1 MNFVSIRKKL
11 MFMMGTICALF
22 GVALAFIL
30 FFAIDQSRKAE
41 TLQKEISPLATELK
55 ERGDA
60 YQVQLSALRGYL
72 LQHDQVELDK
82 FNEMSKRLEDSKDK
96 LLSNP
101 NLSSSVKSTMELGS
115 TWRKFIE
122 EKVFTLA
129 KEQKWEE
136 ALQVASSENGTV
148 YKVIGDFT
156 NYSNEQAKLREQ
168 SIEKIDQS
176 ALLIEYVIFLSLVV
190 CIIVAIILAWW
201 FSGKL
206 VKPIQQID
214 TKLKELASQE
224 GDLTARL
231 QVNSNDEIGA
241 IATSFNKMLE
251 NLQHIIN
258 RVQKTSV
265 EVQTASEN
273 MLEKTN
279 TSREATLRVQSSMSN
294 LNASIQ
300 SQTSSMEESSTAMD
314 DMAVSVQRIAES
326 ASSVAEL
333 AVATSEHASDG
344 STVIQKS
351 VSQMTTIHE
360 AVNATSEVVERL
372 ITHTKYIDTAV
383 QSISNIA
390 EQTNLL
396 ALNASIEA
404 ARAGE
409 HGKGFAVVA
418 DEVRKLAEQSQLAAT
433 DINHLLHQIQ
443 ADTKIANDMMTQG
456 QAEASEGITVIRT
469 AGSSFSEI
477 VNHINKVSTQ
487 MQEMSATAEEMA
499 ASSEEMNAALNNI
512 ASISNEVA
520 AETSQTAHSA
530 GDQVN
535 KMSIVA
541 NKSSEMKTIVQEL
554 EVLVSH
560 FKTNI

>member
-1 MNFVSIRKKL
+1 MNFISIRKKL

-22 GVALAFIL
+22 GIALAFIL
-30 FFAIDQSRKAE
+30 FFTMDQSHKAE

-82 FNEMSKRLEDSKDK
+82 FNEMSKRLEDTKGQ

-101 NLSSSVKSTMELGS
+101 NTSQSVKSTMELGS

-136 ALQVASSENGTV
+136 ALQVASTENGTV

-176 ALLIEYVIFLSLVV
+176 SLRIEYVVFLSLVI
-190 CIIVAIILAWW
+190 CIVTAIILAWW

-241 IATSFNKMLE
+241 IASSFNKMLA

-279 TSREATLRVQSSMSN
+279 TSREATIRVQSSMSN
-294 LNASIQ
+294 LNSSIQ

-314 DMAVSVQRIAES
+314 DMAISVQRIAES

-333 AVATSEHASDG
+333 AVATSEHANDG
-344 STVIQKS
+344 GTVIQKS

-409 HGKGFAVVA
+409 QGKGFAVVA
-418 DEVRKLAEQSQLAAT
+418 DEVRKLAEQSKTAAT
-433 DINHLLHQIQ
+433 DINQLLNQIQ
-443 ADTKIANDMMTQG
+443 NDTETASSMMSKG
-456 QAEASEGITVIRT
+456 RSEAFEGITVVRE
-469 AGSSFSEI
+469 AGTSFTTI
-477 VNHINKVSTQ
+477 VEQVNKVSTQ
-487 MQEMSATAEEMA
+487 MQDISATAEEMA
-499 ASSEEMNAALNNI
+499 ASAEEMNASLNNI
-512 ASISNEVA
+512 ASISNEV
-520 AETSQTAHSA
+520 
-530 GDQVN
+530 
-535 KMSIVA
+535 
-541 NKSSEMKTIVQEL
+541 SSETAATAQSAEQKVIVMNEMTVTAKQMKQTVEEL
-554 EVLVSH
+554 DQLVSH
-560 FKTNI
+560 FKTE

>member
-22 GVALAFIL
+22 GIALAFIL

-101 NLSSSVKSTMELGS
+101 NVSSSVKSTMELGA
-115 TWRKFIE
+115 TWRKFVE
-122 EKVFTLA
+122 GKVFTLA

-136 ALQVASSENGTV
+136 ALQVASTENGTV

-176 ALLIEYVIFLSLVV
+176 SVGIEYAVFLSLVI
-190 CIIVAIILAWW
+190 CIVVAIILAWW

-241 IATSFNKMLE
+241 IAASFNKMLE

-279 TSREATLRVQSSMSN
+279 TSREATVRVQSSMSN

-409 HGKGFAVVA
+409 QGKGFAVVA
-418 DEVRKLAEQSQLAAT
+418 DEVRKLAEQSKTAAT
-433 DINHLLHQIQ
+433 DINQLLHQIQ
-443 ADTKIANDMMTQG
+443 NDTETASSMMSQG
-456 QAEASEGITVIRT
+456 RSEAFEGINVIRE
-469 AGSSFSEI
+469 AGTSFTTI
-477 VNHINKVSTQ
+477 VEQVNKVSTQ
-487 MQEMSATAEEMA
+487 MQDISATAEEMA
-499 ASSEEMNAALNNI
+499 ASAEEMNASLNNI
-512 ASISNEVA
+512 ASISTEV
-520 AETSQTAHSA
+520 
-530 GDQVN
+530 
-535 KMSIVA
+535 
-541 NKSSEMKTIVQEL
+541 SSETAATAQSAEQKVIVMNEMTVTAGKMKQTVEEL
-554 EVLVSH
+554 DQLVSH
-560 FKTNI
+560 FKTE

>member
-1 MNFVSIRKKL
+1 MNFISIRKKL

-22 GVALAFIL
+22 GIALAFIL

-101 NLSSSVKSTMELGS
+101 NISQSVKDTMNLGS

-136 ALQVASSENGTV
+136 ALQVASTENGSV

-156 NYSNEQAKLREQ
+156 NYSNEQAKLRDQ
-168 SIEKIDQS
+168 SIKKIDQS
-176 ALLIEYVIFLSLVV
+176 SLQIEYVVFLSLVI
-190 CIIVAIILAWW
+190 CIIVAIALAWW

-214 TKLKELASQE
+214 SKLKELSSQE

-231 QVNSNDEIGA
+231 QVSSNDEIGT

-265 EVQTASEN
+265 EVQNASEN

-279 TSREATLRVQSSMSN
+279 ISREATIRVQSSMSS
-294 LNASIQ
+294 LNANIQ
-300 SQTSSMEESSTAMD
+300 SQASSMEESSTAMD
-314 DMAVSVQRIAES
+314 DMTVSVQRIAES
-326 ASSVAEL
+326 ASSVTEL
-333 AVATSEHASDG
+333 AVTTSEQANDG
-344 STVIQKS
+344 SSVIQKS
-351 VSQMTTIHE
+351 VSQMTTIHD

-409 HGKGFAVVA
+409 QGKGFAVVA
-418 DEVRKLAEQSQLAAT
+418 DEVRKLAEQSKTAAT
-433 DINHLLHQIQ
+433 DINQLLHQIQ
-443 ADTKIANDMMTQG
+443 QDTETASSMMSQG
-456 QAEASEGITVIRT
+456 RSEAFEGIHVIRE
-469 AGSSFSEI
+469 AGNSFTTI
-477 VNHINKVSTQ
+477 VEQVNKVSTQ
-487 MQEMSATAEEMA
+487 MQDISATAEEMA
-499 ASSEEMNAALNNI
+499 ASAEEMNASLNNI
-512 ASISNEVA
+512 ASISTEV
-520 AETSQTAHSA
+520 
-530 GDQVN
+530 
-535 KMSIVA
+535 
-541 NKSSEMKTIVQEL
+541 SSETAATAQSAEQKVITMNEMTVTARQMKQTVQEL
-554 EVLVSH
+554 DQLVSH
-560 FKTNI
+560 FKTE

>member
-1 MNFVSIRKKL
+1 MNFISIRKKL

-22 GVALAFIL
+22 GIALAFIL
-30 FFAIDQSRKAE
+30 FFTMDQSRQAE
-41 TLQKEISPLATELK
+41 ALQKEISPLATQLK

-82 FNEMSKRLEDSKDK
+82 FNSMSKLLEDKK
-96 LLSNP
+96 EQLLSNP
-101 NLSSSVKSTMELGS
+101 NISQSVKDTMESGS

-122 EKVFTLA
+122 EKVFPLA

-136 ALQVASSENGTV
+136 AVQVAYAENGTV

-156 NYSNEQAKLREQ
+156 NYSNEQAKLRDQ
-168 SIEKIDQS
+168 SIKKIDQS
-176 ALLIEYVIFLSLVV
+176 SLQIEYVVFLSLVI
-190 CIIVAIILAWW
+190 CIVVAIILAWW

-214 TKLKELASQE
+214 SKLKELSSQE

-231 QVNSNDEIGA
+231 QVNSNDEIGT

-265 EVQTASEN
+265 EVQNASEN

-279 TSREATLRVQSSMSN
+279 ISREATIKVQGTMSN
-294 LNASIQ
+294 LNERIQ
-300 SQTSSMEESSTAMD
+300 SQAASMEESSTAMD

-326 ASSVAEL
+326 ATSVTEL
-333 AVATSEHASDG
+333 AVATSEQANDG
-344 STVIQKS
+344 SSVIQKS
-351 VSQMTTIHE
+351 VSQMTTIRD

-409 HGKGFAVVA
+409 QGKGFAVVA
-418 DEVRKLAEQSQLAAT
+418 DEVRKLAEQSKTAAT
-433 DINHLLHQIQ
+433 DINQLLHQIQ
-443 ADTKIANDMMTQG
+443 QDTETASSMMSQG
-456 QAEASEGITVIRT
+456 RSEAFEGIHVIRE
-469 AGSSFSEI
+469 AGNSFTTI
-477 VNHINKVSTQ
+477 VEQVNKVSTQ
-487 MQEMSATAEEMA
+487 MQDISATAEEMA
-499 ASSEEMNAALNNI
+499 ASAEEMNASLNNI
-512 ASISNEVA
+512 ASISTEVSSETAATAQSAEQKVITMNEM
-520 AETSQTAHSA
+520 TQTAKQMKQTVEEL
-530 GDQVN
+530 DQ
-535 KMSIVA
+535 
-541 NKSSEMKTIVQEL
+541 
-554 EVLVSH
+554 LVSH
-560 FKTNI
+560 FKTE

>member
-1 MNFVSIRKKL
+1 MNFISIRKKL

-22 GVALAFIL
+22 GIALAFIL
-30 FFAIDQSRKAE
+30 FFTMDQSHKAE

-82 FNEMSKRLEDSKDK
+82 FNEMSKRLEDTKGQ

-101 NLSSSVKSTMELGS
+101 NTSQSVKSTMELGS

-136 ALQVASSENGTV
+136 ALQVASTENGTV

-176 ALLIEYVIFLSLVV
+176 SLRIEYVVFLSLVI
-190 CIIVAIILAWW
+190 CIVTAIILAWW

-214 TKLKELASQE
+214 IKLKELASQE

-241 IATSFNKMLE
+241 IASSFNKMLE

-279 TSREATLRVQSSMSN
+279 TSREATIRVQSSMSN
-294 LNASIQ
+294 LNSSIQ

-314 DMAVSVQRIAES
+314 DMAISVQRIAES

-333 AVATSEHASDG
+333 AVATSEHANDG

-409 HGKGFAVVA
+409 QGKGFAVVA
-418 DEVRKLAEQSQLAAT
+418 DEVRKLAEQSKTAAT
-433 DINHLLHQIQ
+433 DINQLLNQIQ
-443 ADTKIANDMMTQG
+443 NDTETASSMMSKG
-456 QAEASEGITVIRT
+456 RSEAFEGITVVRE
-469 AGSSFSEI
+469 AGTSFTTI
-477 VNHINKVSTQ
+477 VEQVNKVSTQ
-487 MQEMSATAEEMA
+487 MQDISATAEEMA
-499 ASSEEMNAALNNI
+499 ASAEEMNASLNNI
-512 ASISNEVA
+512 ASISNEV
-520 AETSQTAHSA
+520 
-530 GDQVN
+530 
-535 KMSIVA
+535 
-541 NKSSEMKTIVQEL
+541 SSETAATAQSAEQKVIVMNEMTVTAKQMKQTVEEL
-554 EVLVSH
+554 DQLVSH
-560 FKTNI
+560 FKTE

>member
-1 MNFVSIRKKL
+1 MNFISIRKKL
-11 MFMMGTICALF
+11 LFIMGTICALF
-22 GVALAFIL
+22 GIALAFIL
-30 FFAIDQSRKAE
+30 YFTIDQSHKAE
-41 TLQKEISPLATELK
+41 ALQKEISPLATNLK

-101 NLSSSVKSTMELGS
+101 NLSQSVKSTMELGS
-115 TWRKFIE
+115 TWRKFVE

-136 ALQVASSENGTV
+136 ALQVASTENGTV

-176 ALLIEYVIFLSLVV
+176 SLRIEYVVFLSLVI
-190 CIIVAIILAWW
+190 CIVAAIILAWW

-214 TKLKELASQE
+214 IKLKELSSQE

-251 NLQHIIN
+251 NLQHIIQ
-258 RVQKTSV
+258 RVQKTSI
-265 EVQTASEN
+265 EVQHASEN

-279 TSREATLRVQSSMSN
+279 TSREATIQVQSSMSN

-333 AVATSEHASDG
+333 AVATSEHANGG

-409 HGKGFAVVA
+409 QGKGFAVVA
-418 DEVRKLAEQSQLAAT
+418 DEVRKLAEQSKTAAT
-433 DINHLLHQIQ
+433 DINQLLHQIQ
-443 ADTKIANDMMTQG
+443 NDTETASSMMSQG
-456 QAEASEGITVIRT
+456 RSEAFEGITVIRE
-469 AGSSFSEI
+469 AGTSFTTI
-477 VNHINKVSTQ
+477 VEQVNKVSTQ
-487 MQEMSATAEEMA
+487 IQDISATAEEMA
-499 ASSEEMNAALNNI
+499 ASAEEMNASLNNI
-512 ASISNEVA
+512 SSISNEV
-520 AETSQTAHSA
+520 
-530 GDQVN
+530 
-535 KMSIVA
+535 
-541 NKSSEMKTIVQEL
+541 SSETASTAQSAEKKVIVMNEMTVTAKQMKQTVEEL
-554 EVLVSH
+554 DQLVSH
-560 FKTNI
+560 FKTE

>member
-1 MNFVSIRKKL
+1 
-11 MFMMGTICALF
+11 MFIGECGDFIEKILDRF
-22 GVALAFIL
+22 LAFIL

-115 TWRKFIE
+115 TWRKFVE

-168 SIEKIDQS
+168 SIEQIDQS
-176 ALLIEYVIFLSLVV
+176 SLGIEYAVFLSLVI
-190 CIIVAIILAWW
+190 CIVVAIILAWW

-409 HGKGFAVVA
+409 QGKGFAVVA
-418 DEVRKLAEQSQLAAT
+418 DEVRKLAEQSKTAAT
-433 DINHLLHQIQ
+433 DINQLLHQIQ
-443 ADTKIANDMMTQG
+443 NDTETASSMMSQG
-456 QAEASEGITVIRT
+456 RSEAFEGINVIRE
-469 AGSSFSEI
+469 AGTSFTTI
-477 VNHINKVSTQ
+477 VEQVNKVSTQ
-487 MQEMSATAEEMA
+487 MQDISATAEEMA
-499 ASSEEMNAALNNI
+499 ASAEEMNASLNNI
-512 ASISNEVA
+512 ASISTEV
-520 AETSQTAHSA
+520 
-530 GDQVN
+530 
-535 KMSIVA
+535 
-541 NKSSEMKTIVQEL
+541 SSETAATAQSAEQKVIVMNEMTVTARKMKQTVEEL
-554 EVLVSH
+554 DQLVSH
-560 FKTNI
+560 FKTE

>member
-1 MNFVSIRKKL
+1 MSFISIRKKL

-22 GVALAFIL
+22 GIALAFIL
-30 FFAIDQSRKAE
+30 FFAIDQSRQAE
-41 TLQKEISPLATELK
+41 ALQKEISPLATQLK

-72 LQHDQVELDK
+72 LQHDQVEFDK
-82 FNEMSKRLEDSKDK
+82 FNSMSKELEDAKDK

-101 NLSSSVKSTMELGS
+101 NVSESMKNTMESGS
-115 TWRKFIE
+115 TWRKYIE
-122 EKVFTLA
+122 EKVFPLA

-136 ALQVASSENGTV
+136 ALQVAYAENGTV

-156 NYSNEQAKLREQ
+156 NYSNEQAKLRDQ
-168 SIEKIDQS
+168 SIKKIDQS
-176 ALLIEYVIFLSLVV
+176 SLQIEYVVFLSLVI
-190 CIIVAIILAWW
+190 CIIVAMILAWW

-214 TKLKELASQE
+214 SKLKELSSQE

-231 QVNSNDEIGA
+231 QVNSNDEIGT

-265 EVQTASEN
+265 EVQNASEN

-279 TSREATLRVQSSMSN
+279 ISREATIRVQSSMSN
-294 LNASIQ
+294 LNESIQ
-300 SQTSSMEESSTAMD
+300 SQASSMEESSTAMD

-326 ASSVAEL
+326 ASSVTEL
-333 AVATSEHASDG
+333 AVATSEQANDG
-344 STVIQKS
+344 SSVIQKS
-351 VSQMTTIHE
+351 VSQMTTIHD

-409 HGKGFAVVA
+409 QGKGFAVVA
-418 DEVRKLAEQSQLAAT
+418 DEVRKLAEQSKTAAT
-433 DINHLLHQIQ
+433 DINQLLHQIQ
-443 ADTKIANDMMTQG
+443 QDTETASSMMSQG
-456 QAEASEGITVIRT
+456 RSEAFEGIHVIRE
-469 AGSSFSEI
+469 AGNSFTTI
-477 VNHINKVSTQ
+477 VEQVNKVSTQ
-487 MQEMSATAEEMA
+487 MQDISATAEEMA
-499 ASSEEMNAALNNI
+499 ASAEEMNASLNNI
-512 ASISNEVA
+512 ASISTEVSSETAATAQSAEKKVVTMNEM
-520 AETSQTAHSA
+520 TQTAKQMKQTVEEL
-530 GDQVN
+530 DQ
-535 KMSIVA
+535 
-541 NKSSEMKTIVQEL
+541 
-554 EVLVSH
+554 LVSH
-560 FKTNI
+560 FKTE

>member
-265 EVQTASEN
+265 EVQTTSEN

-409 HGKGFAVVA
+409 QGKGFAVVA
-418 DEVRKLAEQSQLAAT
+418 DEVRKLAEQSKTAAT
-433 DINHLLHQIQ
+433 DINQLLHQIQ
-443 ADTKIANDMMTQG
+443 NDTETASSMMSQG
-456 QAEASEGITVIRT
+456 RSEAFEGINVIRE
-469 AGSSFSEI
+469 AGTSFTTI
-477 VNHINKVSTQ
+477 VEQVNKVSTQ
-487 MQEMSATAEEMA
+487 MQDISATAEEMA
-499 ASSEEMNAALNNI
+499 ASAEEMNASLNNI
-512 ASISNEVA
+512 ASISTEV
-520 AETSQTAHSA
+520 
-530 GDQVN
+530 
-535 KMSIVA
+535 
-541 NKSSEMKTIVQEL
+541 SSETAATAQSAEQKVIVMNEMAVTAGKMKQTVEEL
-554 EVLVSH
+554 DQLVSH
-560 FKTNI
+560 FKTE

>member
-22 GVALAFIL
+22 GIALAFIL

-82 FNEMSKRLEDSKDK
+82 FNGMSKRLEDSKDK

-115 TWRKFIE
+115 TWRKFVE

-168 SIEKIDQS
+168 SIEQIDQS
-176 ALLIEYVIFLSLVV
+176 SLGIEYAVFLSLVI
-190 CIIVAIILAWW
+190 CIVVAIILAWW

-409 HGKGFAVVA
+409 QGKGFAVVA
-418 DEVRKLAEQSQLAAT
+418 DEVRKLAEQSKTAAT
-433 DINHLLHQIQ
+433 DINQLLHQIQ
-443 ADTKIANDMMTQG
+443 NDTETASSMMSQG
-456 QAEASEGITVIRT
+456 RSEAFEGINVIRE
-469 AGSSFSEI
+469 AGTSFTTI
-477 VNHINKVSTQ
+477 VEQVNKVSTQ
-487 MQEMSATAEEMA
+487 MQDISATAEEMA
-499 ASSEEMNAALNNI
+499 ASAEEMNASLNNI
-512 ASISNEVA
+512 ASISTEV
-520 AETSQTAHSA
+520 
-530 GDQVN
+530 
-535 KMSIVA
+535 
-541 NKSSEMKTIVQEL
+541 SSETAATAQSAEQKVIVMNEMTVTARKMKQTVEEL
-554 EVLVSH
+554 DQLVSH
-560 FKTNI
+560 FKTE

>member
-1 MNFVSIRKKL
+1 MNFISIRKKL
-11 MFMMGTICALF
+11 MFMMGMICALF
-22 GVALAFIL
+22 GIALAFIL
-30 FFAIDQSRKAE
+30 FFTMDQSHKAE

-82 FNEMSKRLEDSKDK
+82 FNEMSKRLEDTKGQ

-101 NLSSSVKSTMELGS
+101 NTSQSVKSTMELGS

-136 ALQVASSENGTV
+136 ALQVASTENGTV

-176 ALLIEYVIFLSLVV
+176 SLRIEYVVFLSLVI
-190 CIIVAIILAWW
+190 CIVTAIILAWW

-241 IATSFNKMLE
+241 IASSFNKMLE

-279 TSREATLRVQSSMSN
+279 TSREATIRVQSSMSN
-294 LNASIQ
+294 LNSSIQ

-314 DMAVSVQRIAES
+314 DMAISVQRIAES

-333 AVATSEHASDG
+333 AVATSEHANDG

-409 HGKGFAVVA
+409 QGKGFAVVA
-418 DEVRKLAEQSQLAAT
+418 DEVRKLAEQSKTAAK
-433 DINHLLHQIQ
+433 DINQLLHQIQ
-443 ADTKIANDMMTQG
+443 NDTETASSMMSKG
-456 QAEASEGITVIRT
+456 RSEAFEGITVVRE
-469 AGSSFSEI
+469 AGTSFTTI
-477 VNHINKVSTQ
+477 VEQVNKVSTQ
-487 MQEMSATAEEMA
+487 MQDISATAEEMA
-499 ASSEEMNAALNNI
+499 ASAEEMNASLNNI
-512 ASISNEVA
+512 ASISNEV
-520 AETSQTAHSA
+520 
-530 GDQVN
+530 
-535 KMSIVA
+535 
-541 NKSSEMKTIVQEL
+541 SSETAATAQSAEQKVIVMNEMTLTAKQMKQTVEEL
-554 EVLVSH
+554 DQLVSH
-560 FKTNI
+560 FKTE

>member
-1 MNFVSIRKKL
+1 MSFISIRKKL

-22 GVALAFIL
+22 GIALAFIL
-30 FFAIDQSRKAE
+30 FFAIDQSRQAE
-41 TLQKEISPLATELK
+41 TLQKEISPLATQLK

-72 LQHDQVELDK
+72 LQHDQVEFDK
-82 FNEMSKRLEDSKDK
+82 FNSMSKELENTKDK

-101 NLSSSVKSTMELGS
+101 NVSESMKNTMESGS

-122 EKVFTLA
+122 EKVFPLA

-136 ALQVASSENGTV
+136 ALQVAYAENGTV

-156 NYSNEQAKLREQ
+156 NYSNEQAKLRDQ
-168 SIEKIDQS
+168 SIKKIDQS
-176 ALLIEYVIFLSLVV
+176 SLQIEYVVFLSLVI
-190 CIIVAIILAWW
+190 CIIAAIILAWW

-214 TKLKELASQE
+214 SKLKELSSQE

-231 QVNSNDEIGA
+231 QVNSNDEIGT

-265 EVQTASEN
+265 EVHSASEN

-279 TSREATLRVQSSMSN
+279 ISREATIKVQSSMSN
-294 LNASIQ
+294 LNESIQ
-300 SQTSSMEESSTAMD
+300 SQASSMEESSTAMD

-326 ASSVAEL
+326 ASSVTEL
-333 AVATSEHASDG
+333 AVATSEQANDG
-344 STVIQKS
+344 SSVIQKS
-351 VSQMTTIHE
+351 VSQMTTIHD

-409 HGKGFAVVA
+409 QGKGFAVVA
-418 DEVRKLAEQSQLAAT
+418 DEVRKLAEQSKTAAT
-433 DINHLLHQIQ
+433 DINQLLHQIQ
-443 ADTKIANDMMTQG
+443 QDTETASSMMSQG
-456 QAEASEGITVIRT
+456 RSEAFEGIHVIRE
-469 AGSSFSEI
+469 AGNSFTTI
-477 VNHINKVSTQ
+477 VEQVNKVSTQ
-487 MQEMSATAEEMA
+487 MQDISATAEEMA
-499 ASSEEMNAALNNI
+499 ASAEEMNASLNNI
-512 ASISNEVA
+512 ASISTEVSSETAATAQSAEQKVITMNEM
-520 AETSQTAHSA
+520 TQTAKQMKQTVEEL
-530 GDQVN
+530 DQ
-535 KMSIVA
+535 
-541 NKSSEMKTIVQEL
+541 
-554 EVLVSH
+554 LVSH
-560 FKTNI
+560 FKTE

>member
-1 MNFVSIRKKL
+1 MNFISIRKKL
-11 MFMMGTICALF
+11 MFMMGSICALF
-22 GVALAFIL
+22 GIALAFIL
-30 FFAIDQSRKAE
+30 FFTMDQSHQTKA
-41 TLQKEISPLATELK
+41 LQKEISPLATQLK
-55 ERGDA
+55 EAGDA

-72 LQHDQVELDK
+72 LQHDEVELDK
-82 FNEMSKRLEDSKDK
+82 FNSMSKLLEDKK
-96 LLSNP
+96 EQLLSNP
-101 NLSSSVKSTMELGS
+101 NLSQSVKDTMESGS

-122 EKVFTLA
+122 EKVFPLA

-136 ALQVASSENGTV
+136 ALQVAYAENGTV

-156 NYSNEQAKLREQ
+156 NYSNEQAKLRDQ
-168 SIEKIDQS
+168 SIKKIDQS
-176 ALLIEYVIFLSLVV
+176 SLQIEYVVFLSLVI

-214 TKLKELASQE
+214 SKLKELSSQE

-231 QVNSNDEIGA
+231 QVNSNDEIGT

-265 EVQTASEN
+265 EVQNASEN

-279 TSREATLRVQSSMSN
+279 ISREATIKVQSTMSN
-294 LNASIQ
+294 LNESIQ
-300 SQTSSMEESSTAMD
+300 SQASSMEESSTAMD

-326 ASSVAEL
+326 ATSVTEL
-333 AVATSEHASDG
+333 AVATSEQANDG

-409 HGKGFAVVA
+409 QGKGFAVVA
-418 DEVRKLAEQSQLAAT
+418 DEVRKLAEQSKTAAT
-433 DINHLLHQIQ
+433 DINQLLHQIQ
-443 ADTKIANDMMTQG
+443 QDTETASSMMSQG
-456 QAEASEGITVIRT
+456 RSEAFEGIHVIRE
-469 AGSSFSEI
+469 AGNSFTTI
-477 VNHINKVSTQ
+477 VEQVNKVSTQ
-487 MQEMSATAEEMA
+487 MQDISATAEEMA
-499 ASSEEMNAALNNI
+499 ASAEEMNASLNNI
-512 ASISNEVA
+512 ASISTEVSSETA
-520 AETSQTAHSA
+520 ATAHSA
-530 GDQVN
+530 EKKVVTMNEMTQTAKQMKQTVEELDQ
-535 KMSIVA
+535 
-541 NKSSEMKTIVQEL
+541 
-554 EVLVSH
+554 LVSH
-560 FKTNI
+560 FKTE

>member
-1 MNFVSIRKKL
+1 MNFISIRKKL

-22 GVALAFIL
+22 GIALAFIL
-30 FFAIDQSRKAE
+30 FFTMDQSHKAE

-82 FNEMSKRLEDSKDK
+82 FNEMSKRLEDTKGQ

-101 NLSSSVKSTMELGS
+101 NTSQSVKSTMELGS

-136 ALQVASSENGTV
+136 ALQVASTENGTV

-176 ALLIEYVIFLSLVV
+176 SLRIEYVVFLSLVI
-190 CIIVAIILAWW
+190 CIVTAIILAWW

-214 TKLKELASQE
+214 IKLKELASQE

-241 IATSFNKMLE
+241 IASSFNKMLE

-279 TSREATLRVQSSMSN
+279 TSREATIRVQSSMSN
-294 LNASIQ
+294 LNSSIQ

-314 DMAVSVQRIAES
+314 DMAISVQRIAES

-333 AVATSEHASDG
+333 AVATSEHANDG

-409 HGKGFAVVA
+409 QGKGFAVVA
-418 DEVRKLAEQSQLAAT
+418 DEVRKLAEQSKTAAT
-433 DINHLLHQIQ
+433 DINQLLNQIQ
-443 ADTKIANDMMTQG
+443 NDTETASSMMSKG
-456 QAEASEGITVIRT
+456 RSEAFEGITVVRE
-469 AGSSFSEI
+469 AGTSFTTI
-477 VNHINKVSTQ
+477 VEQVNKVSTQ
-487 MQEMSATAEEMA
+487 MQDISATAEEMA
-499 ASSEEMNAALNNI
+499 ASAEEMNASLNNI
-512 ASISNEVA
+512 AAISNEV
-520 AETSQTAHSA
+520 
-530 GDQVN
+530 
-535 KMSIVA
+535 
-541 NKSSEMKTIVQEL
+541 SSETAATAQSAEQKVIVMNEMTVTAKQMKQTVEGLDQ
-554 EVLVSH
+554 LVSH
-560 FKTNI
+560 FKTE

>member
-22 GVALAFIL
+22 GIALAFIL

-115 TWRKFIE
+115 TWRKFVE

-156 NYSNEQAKLREQ
+156 NYSNEQATLREQ

-176 ALLIEYVIFLSLVV
+176 ALLIEYVIFLSLVI
-190 CIIVAIILAWW
+190 CIVAAIILAWW

-241 IATSFNKMLE
+241 IAASFNKMLE

-279 TSREATLRVQSSMSN
+279 TSREATVRVQSSMSN

-344 STVIQKS
+344 STIIQKS

-409 HGKGFAVVA
+409 QGKGFAVVA
-418 DEVRKLAEQSQLAAT
+418 DEVRKLAEQSKTAAT
-433 DINHLLHQIQ
+433 DINQLLHQIQ
-443 ADTKIANDMMTQG
+443 NDTETASSMMSQG
-456 QAEASEGITVIRT
+456 RSEAFEGIHVIRE
-469 AGSSFSEI
+469 AGTSFTTI
-477 VNHINKVSTQ
+477 VEQVNKVSTQ
-487 MQEMSATAEEMA
+487 MQDISATAEEMA
-499 ASSEEMNAALNNI
+499 ASAEEMNASLNNI
-512 ASISNEVA
+512 ASISTEV
-520 AETSQTAHSA
+520 
-530 GDQVN
+530 
-535 KMSIVA
+535 
-541 NKSSEMKTIVQEL
+541 SSETAATAQSAEQKVIVMNEMTVTAGKMKQTVEEL
-554 EVLVSH
+554 DQLVSH
-560 FKTNI
+560 FKTE

>member
-115 TWRKFIE
+115 TWRKFVE

-273 MLEKTN
+273 MLEKTT
-279 TSREATLRVQSSMSN
+279 TSREATIKVQRSMSN
-294 LNASIQ
+294 LNESIQ
-300 SQTSSMEESSTAMD
+300 SQTASMEESSTAMD
-314 DMAVSVQRIAES
+314 DMAVSVQRIANS

-333 AVATSEHASDG
+333 AVATYEHANDG
-344 STVIQKS
+344 NNVIQKS
-351 VSQMTTIHE
+351 ITQMTTIHE

-372 ITHTKYIDTAV
+372 ITHTKYIDTAL

-409 HGKGFAVVA
+409 QGKGFAVVA
-418 DEVRKLAEQSQLAAT
+418 DEVRKLAEQSKTAAT
-433 DINHLLHQIQ
+433 DINQLLHQIQ
-443 ADTKIANDMMTQG
+443 NDTEIANSMMSQG
-456 QAEASEGITVIRT
+456 RSEASEGINVIRE
-469 AGSSFSEI
+469 AGSSFTTILEQ
-477 VNHINKVSTQ
+477 VNQASTQ
-487 MQEMSATAEEMA
+487 MQDISATAEEMA
-499 ASSEEMNAALNNI
+499 ASAEEMNASLNNI
-512 ASISNEVA
+512 ASISTEV
-520 AETSQTAHSA
+520 
-530 GDQVN
+530 
-535 KMSIVA
+535 
-541 NKSSEMKTIVQEL
+541 SSETAATAQSAEQKVIVMNEMTVTARKMKQTVEEL
-554 EVLVSH
+554 DQLVSH
-560 FKTNI
+560 FKTE

>member
-1 MNFVSIRKKL
+1 MNFISIRKKL

-22 GVALAFIL
+22 GIALAFIL

-101 NLSSSVKSTMELGS
+101 NISQSVKDTMNLGS

-136 ALQVASSENGTV
+136 ALQVASTENGSV

-156 NYSNEQAKLREQ
+156 NYSNEQAKLRDQ
-168 SIEKIDQS
+168 SIKKIDQS
-176 ALLIEYVIFLSLVV
+176 SLQIEYVVFLSLVI

-214 TKLKELASQE
+214 SKLKELSSQE

-265 EVQTASEN
+265 EVRNASEN

-279 TSREATLRVQSSMSN
+279 ISREATIRVQSSMSS
-294 LNASIQ
+294 LNANIQ
-300 SQTSSMEESSTAMD
+300 SQASSMEESSTAMD
-314 DMAVSVQRIAES
+314 DMTVSVQRIAES
-326 ASSVAEL
+326 ASSVTEL
-333 AVATSEHASDG
+333 AVTTSEQANDG
-344 STVIQKS
+344 SSVIQKS
-351 VSQMTTIHE
+351 VSQMTTIHD

-409 HGKGFAVVA
+409 QGKGFAVVA
-418 DEVRKLAEQSQLAAT
+418 DEVRKLAEQSKTAAT
-433 DINHLLHQIQ
+433 DINQLLHQIQ
-443 ADTKIANDMMTQG
+443 QDTETASSMMSQG
-456 QAEASEGITVIRT
+456 RSEAFEGIHVIRE
-469 AGSSFSEI
+469 AGNSFTTI
-477 VNHINKVSTQ
+477 VEQVNKVSTQ
-487 MQEMSATAEEMA
+487 MQDISATAEEMA
-499 ASSEEMNAALNNI
+499 ASAEEMNASLNNI
-512 ASISNEVA
+512 ASISTEVSSETAATAQSAEKKVITMNEM
-520 AETSQTAHSA
+520 TQTAKQMKQIVEEL
-530 GDQVN
+530 DQ
-535 KMSIVA
+535 
-541 NKSSEMKTIVQEL
+541 
-554 EVLVSH
+554 LVSH
-560 FKTNI
+560 FKTE

>member
-1 MNFVSIRKKL
+1 MSFISIRKKL

-22 GVALAFIL
+22 GIALAFIL
-30 FFAIDQSRKAE
+30 FFAIDQSRQAE
-41 TLQKEISPLATELK
+41 ALQKEISPLATQLK

-82 FNEMSKRLEDSKDK
+82 FNSMSKLLEDKK
-96 LLSNP
+96 EQLLSNP
-101 NLSSSVKSTMELGS
+101 NLSESVKNTMESGS

-136 ALQVASSENGTV
+136 ALQVAYAENNTV

-156 NYSNEQAKLREQ
+156 NYSNEQAKLRDQ
-168 SIEKIDQS
+168 SIKKIDQS
-176 ALLIEYVIFLSLVV
+176 SLQIEYVVFLSLVI
-190 CIIVAIILAWW
+190 CIIAAIILAWW

-214 TKLKELASQE
+214 SKLKELSSQE

-231 QVNSNDEIGA
+231 QVSSNDEIGT

-265 EVQTASEN
+265 EVQNASEN

-279 TSREATLRVQSSMSN
+279 ISREATIKVQSSMSN
-294 LNASIQ
+294 LNESIQ
-300 SQTSSMEESSTAMD
+300 SQASSMEESSTAMD

-326 ASSVAEL
+326 ASSVTEL
-333 AVATSEHASDG
+333 AVATSEQANDG
-344 STVIQKS
+344 SSVIQKS
-351 VSQMTTIHE
+351 VSQMTTIHD

-409 HGKGFAVVA
+409 QGKGFAVVA
-418 DEVRKLAEQSQLAAT
+418 DEVRKLAEQSKTAAT
-433 DINHLLHQIQ
+433 DINQLLHQIQ
-443 ADTKIANDMMTQG
+443 QDTETASSMMSQG
-456 QAEASEGITVIRT
+456 RSEAFEGIHVIRE
-469 AGSSFSEI
+469 AGNSFTTI
-477 VNHINKVSTQ
+477 VEQVNKVSTQ
-487 MQEMSATAEEMA
+487 MQDISATAEEMA
-499 ASSEEMNAALNNI
+499 ASAEEMNASLNNI
-512 ASISNEVA
+512 ASISTEVSSETAATAQSAEQKVITMNEM
-520 AETSQTAHSA
+520 TQTAKQMKQTVEEL
-530 GDQVN
+530 DQ
-535 KMSIVA
+535 
-541 NKSSEMKTIVQEL
+541 
-554 EVLVSH
+554 LVSH
-560 FKTNI
+560 FKTE

>member
-1 MNFVSIRKKL
+1 MNFISIRKKL

-22 GVALAFIL
+22 GIALAFIL
-30 FFAIDQSRKAE
+30 FFTMDQSHKAE

-82 FNEMSKRLEDSKDK
+82 FNEMSKRLEDTKGQ

-101 NLSSSVKSTMELGS
+101 NTSQSVKSTMELGS

-136 ALQVASSENGTV
+136 ALQVASTENGTV

-176 ALLIEYVIFLSLVV
+176 SLRIEYVVFLSLVI
-190 CIIVAIILAWW
+190 CIVTAIILAWW

-214 TKLKELASQE
+214 IKLKELASQE

-241 IATSFNKMLE
+241 IASSFNKMLA

-279 TSREATLRVQSSMSN
+279 TSREATIRVQSSMSN
-294 LNASIQ
+294 LNSSIQ

-314 DMAVSVQRIAES
+314 DMAISVQRIAES

-333 AVATSEHASDG
+333 AVATSEHANDG

-409 HGKGFAVVA
+409 QGKGFAVVA
-418 DEVRKLAEQSQLAAT
+418 DEVRKLAEQSKTAAT
-433 DINHLLHQIQ
+433 DINQLLNQIQ
-443 ADTKIANDMMTQG
+443 NDTETASSMMSKG
-456 QAEASEGITVIRT
+456 RSEAFEGITVVRE
-469 AGSSFSEI
+469 AGTSFTTI
-477 VNHINKVSTQ
+477 VEQVNKVSTQ
-487 MQEMSATAEEMA
+487 MQDISATAEEMA
-499 ASSEEMNAALNNI
+499 ASAEEMNASLNNI
-512 ASISNEVA
+512 ASTSNEV
-520 AETSQTAHSA
+520 
-530 GDQVN
+530 
-535 KMSIVA
+535 
-541 NKSSEMKTIVQEL
+541 SSETAATAQSAEKKVIVMNEMTVTAKQMKQAVEEL
-554 EVLVSH
+554 DQLVSH
-560 FKTNI
+560 FKTE

>member
-1 MNFVSIRKKL
+1 
-11 MFMMGTICALF
+11 MMGTICALF
-22 GVALAFIL
+22 GIALAFIL

-41 TLQKEISPLATELK
+41 ALQKEISPLATQLK

-101 NLSSSVKSTMELGS
+101 NISQSVKDTMNLGS

-136 ALQVASSENGTV
+136 ALQVASTENGSV

-156 NYSNEQAKLREQ
+156 NYSNEQAKLRDQ
-168 SIEKIDQS
+168 SIKKIDQS
-176 ALLIEYVIFLSLVV
+176 SLQIEYVVFLSLVI

-214 TKLKELASQE
+214 SKLKELSSQE

-231 QVNSNDEIGA
+231 QVSSNDEIGT

-265 EVQTASEN
+265 EVQNASEN

-279 TSREATLRVQSSMSN
+279 ISREATIRVQSSMSS
-294 LNASIQ
+294 LNANIQ
-300 SQTSSMEESSTAMD
+300 SQASSMEESSTAMD
-314 DMAVSVQRIAES
+314 DMTVSVQRIAES
-326 ASSVAEL
+326 ATSVTEL
-333 AVATSEHASDG
+333 AVTTSEQANDG
-344 STVIQKS
+344 SSVIQKS
-351 VSQMTTIHE
+351 VSQMTTIHD

-409 HGKGFAVVA
+409 QGKGFAVVA
-418 DEVRKLAEQSQLAAT
+418 DEVRKLAEQSKTAAT
-433 DINHLLHQIQ
+433 DINQLLHQIQ
-443 ADTKIANDMMTQG
+443 QDTETASSMMSQG
-456 QAEASEGITVIRT
+456 RSEAFEGIHVIRE
-469 AGSSFSEI
+469 AGNSFTTI
-477 VNHINKVSTQ
+477 VEQVNKVSTQ
-487 MQEMSATAEEMA
+487 MQDISATAEEMA
-499 ASSEEMNAALNNI
+499 ASAEEMNASLNNI
-512 ASISNEVA
+512 ASISTEVSSETAATAQSAEKKVITMNEM
-520 AETSQTAHSA
+520 TQTAKQMKQTVEEL
-530 GDQVN
+530 DQ
-535 KMSIVA
+535 
-541 NKSSEMKTIVQEL
+541 
-554 EVLVSH
+554 LVSH
-560 FKTNI
+560 FKTE

>member
-1 MNFVSIRKKL
+1 MSFISIRKKL

-22 GVALAFIL
+22 GIALAFIL
-30 FFAIDQSRKAE
+30 FFAIDQSRQAE
-41 TLQKEISPLATELK
+41 ALQKEISPLATQLK

-72 LQHDQVELDK
+72 LQHDQVEFDK
-82 FNEMSKRLEDSKDK
+82 FNSMSKELENTKDK

-101 NLSSSVKSTMELGS
+101 NVSESMKNTMESGS

-122 EKVFTLA
+122 EKVFPLA

-136 ALQVASSENGTV
+136 ALQVAYAENGTV

-156 NYSNEQAKLREQ
+156 NYSNEQAKLRDQ
-168 SIEKIDQS
+168 SIKKIDQS
-176 ALLIEYVIFLSLVV
+176 SLQIEYVVFLSLVI
-190 CIIVAIILAWW
+190 CIIAAIILAWW

-214 TKLKELASQE
+214 SKLKELSSQE

-231 QVNSNDEIGA
+231 QVNSNDEIGT

-265 EVQTASEN
+265 EVHSASEN

-279 TSREATLRVQSSMSN
+279 ISREATIKVQSSMSN
-294 LNASIQ
+294 LNESIQ
-300 SQTSSMEESSTAMD
+300 SQASSMEESSTAMD

-326 ASSVAEL
+326 ASSVTEL
-333 AVATSEHASDG
+333 AVATSEQANDG
-344 STVIQKS
+344 SSVIQKS
-351 VSQMTTIHE
+351 VSQMTTIHD

-409 HGKGFAVVA
+409 QGKGFAVVA
-418 DEVRKLAEQSQLAAT
+418 DEVRKLAEQSKTAAT
-433 DINHLLHQIQ
+433 DINQLLHQIQ
-443 ADTKIANDMMTQG
+443 QDTETASSMMSQG
-456 QAEASEGITVIRT
+456 RSEAFEGIHVIRE
-469 AGSSFSEI
+469 AGNSFTTI
-477 VNHINKVSTQ
+477 VEQVNKVSTQ
-487 MQEMSATAEEMA
+487 MQDISATAEEMA
-499 ASSEEMNAALNNI
+499 ASAEEMNASLNNI
-512 ASISNEVA
+512 ASISTEVSSETAATAQSAEQKVITMNEM
-520 AETSQTAHSA
+520 TQTAKQMKQTVEEL
-530 GDQVN
+530 DQ
-535 KMSIVA
+535 
-541 NKSSEMKTIVQEL
+541 
-554 EVLVSH
+554 LVSH
-560 FKTNI
+560 FKTE

>member
-1 MNFVSIRKKL
+1 
-11 MFMMGTICALF
+11 MMGTICALF
-22 GVALAFIL
+22 GIALAFIL
-30 FFAIDQSRKAE
+30 FFTIDQSRKAE
-41 TLQKEISPLATELK
+41 ALQKEISPLATELK

-82 FNEMSKRLEDSKDK
+82 FHEMSKRLEDSKNE

-101 NLSSSVKSTMELGS
+101 NVSQQVKDTMQLGS
-115 TWRKFIE
+115 TWRQFIDD
-122 EKVFTLA
+122 KVVTLA

-136 ALQVASSENGTV
+136 ALQVASKENGTV

-156 NYSNEQAKLREQ
+156 NYSNEQAKLRDQ

-176 ALLIEYVIFLSLVV
+176 SLLIEYVVFLSLVI
-190 CIIVAIILAWW
+190 CIVVAIILAWW

-214 TKLKELASQE
+214 TKLKELSSQE

-241 IATSFNKMLE
+241 IAASFNKMLE

-265 EVQTASEN
+265 EVQNASEN

-279 TSREATLRVQSSMSN
+279 TSRDATIKVQSSMSN

-314 DMAVSVQRIAES
+314 DMAISVQRIAES

-333 AVATSEHASDG
+333 AVATSEHANDG
-344 STVIQKS
+344 NTVIQKS
-351 VSQMTTIHE
+351 ITQMTTIHE

-409 HGKGFAVVA
+409 QGKGFAVVA
-418 DEVRKLAEQSQLAAT
+418 DEVRKLAEQSKTAAK
-433 DINHLLHQIQ
+433 DINQLLHQIQ
-443 ADTKIANDMMTQG
+443 NDTETASSMMSKG
-456 QAEASEGITVIRT
+456 RSEAFEGITVVRE
-469 AGSSFSEI
+469 AGTSFTTI
-477 VNHINKVSTQ
+477 VEQVNKVSTQ
-487 MQEMSATAEEMA
+487 MQDISATAEEMA
-499 ASSEEMNAALNNI
+499 ASAEEMNASLNNI
-512 ASISNEVA
+512 ASISNEV
-520 AETSQTAHSA
+520 
-530 GDQVN
+530 
-535 KMSIVA
+535 
-541 NKSSEMKTIVQEL
+541 SSETAATAQSAEQKVIVMNEMTLTAKQMKQTVEEL
-554 EVLVSH
+554 DELVSH
-560 FKTNI
+560 FKTE

>member
-1 MNFVSIRKKL
+1 MNFMSIRKKL
-11 MFMMGTICALF
+11 LFMMGTICALF
-22 GVALAFIL
+22 GIALAFIL
-30 FFAIDQSRKAE
+30 FFAVDQSHKAE
-41 TLQKEISPLATELK
+41 ALQKDISPLATELK

-82 FNEMSKRLEDSKDK
+82 FHEMSKLLEDNKAQ

-101 NLSSSVKSTMELGS
+101 NVSQSVKDTMELGS
-115 TWRKFIE
+115 TWRKFVE
-122 EKVFTLA
+122 EKVFSLA

-136 ALQVASSENGTV
+136 ALQLASSENGTV

-176 ALLIEYVIFLSLVV
+176 SLLIEYIVFLSLVI
-190 CIIVAIILAWW
+190 CIIVALILAWW

-206 VKPIQQID
+206 VKPIEQID

-241 IATSFNKMLE
+241 IATSFNNMLE

-265 EVQTASEN
+265 EVQNASEN

-279 TSREATLRVQSSMSN
+279 TSRDATIKVQSSMSN

-314 DMAVSVQRIAES
+314 DMAMSVQRIAES

-333 AVATSEHASDG
+333 AVATSEHANDG

-351 VSQMTTIHE
+351 ISQMTTIHE

-372 ITHTKYIDTAV
+372 ITHTKYIDAAV

-404 ARAGE
+404 ARASE
-409 HGKGFAVVA
+409 QGKGFAVVA
-418 DEVRKLAEQSQLAAT
+418 DEVRKLAEQSKTAAT
-433 DINHLLHQIQ
+433 DINQLLHQIQ
-443 ADTKIANDMMTQG
+443 NDTKTASSMMSQG
-456 QAEASEGITVIRT
+456 RSEAFEGINVIRE
-469 AGSSFSEI
+469 AGSSFTTI
-477 VNHINKVSTQ
+477 VGQVNTVSTQ
-487 MQEMSATAEEMA
+487 IQDISATAEEMA
-499 ASSEEMNAALNNI
+499 ASAEEMNASLNNI
-512 ASISNEVA
+512 ASISNEV
-520 AETSQTAHSA
+520 
-530 GDQVN
+530 
-535 KMSIVA
+535 
-541 NKSSEMKTIVQEL
+541 SSETVATAQFAAQKVVVMNEMTLTAKQMKQTVEEL
-554 EVLVSH
+554 DQLVSH
-560 FKTNI
+560 FKTE

>member
-1 MNFVSIRKKL
+1 MSFISIRKKL

-22 GVALAFIL
+22 GIALAFIL
-30 FFAIDQSRKAE
+30 FFAIDQSRQAE
-41 TLQKEISPLATELK
+41 ALQKEISPLATQLK

-72 LQHDQVELDK
+72 LQHDQVEFDK
-82 FNEMSKRLEDSKDK
+82 FNSMSKELENTKDK

-101 NLSSSVKSTMELGS
+101 NVSESMKNTMESGS

-122 EKVFTLA
+122 EKVFPLA

-136 ALQVASSENGTV
+136 ALQVAYAENGTV

-156 NYSNEQAKLREQ
+156 NYSNEQAKLRDQ
-168 SIEKIDQS
+168 SIKKIDQS
-176 ALLIEYVIFLSLVV
+176 SLQIEYVVFLSLVI
-190 CIIVAIILAWW
+190 CILVAMILAWW

-214 TKLKELASQE
+214 SKLKELSSQE

-231 QVNSNDEIGA
+231 QVNSNDEIGT

-265 EVQTASEN
+265 EVQSASEN

-279 TSREATLRVQSSMSN
+279 ISREATIKVQSSMSN
-294 LNASIQ
+294 LNESIQ
-300 SQTSSMEESSTAMD
+300 SQASSMEESSTAMD

-326 ASSVAEL
+326 ASSVTEL
-333 AVATSEHASDG
+333 AVATSEQANDG
-344 STVIQKS
+344 SSVIQKS
-351 VSQMTTIHE
+351 VSQMTTIHD

-409 HGKGFAVVA
+409 QGKGFAVVA
-418 DEVRKLAEQSQLAAT
+418 DEVRKLAEQSKTAAT
-433 DINHLLHQIQ
+433 DINQLLHQIQ
-443 ADTKIANDMMTQG
+443 QDTETASSMMSQG
-456 QAEASEGITVIRT
+456 RSEAFEGIHVIRE
-469 AGSSFSEI
+469 AGNSFTTI
-477 VNHINKVSTQ
+477 VEQVNKVSTQ
-487 MQEMSATAEEMA
+487 MQDISATAEEMA
-499 ASSEEMNAALNNI
+499 ASAEEMNASLNNI
-512 ASISNEVA
+512 ASISTEVSSETAATAQSAEQKVITMNEM
-520 AETSQTAHSA
+520 TQTAKQMKQTVEEL
-530 GDQVN
+530 DQ
-535 KMSIVA
+535 
-541 NKSSEMKTIVQEL
+541 
-554 EVLVSH
+554 LVSH
-560 FKTNI
+560 FKTE

>member
-1 MNFVSIRKKL
+1 MNFMSIRKKL
-11 MFMMGTICALF
+11 LFMMGTICALF
-22 GVALAFIL
+22 GIALAFIL
-30 FFAIDQSRKAE
+30 FFAVDQSHKAE
-41 TLQKEISPLATELK
+41 TLQKDISPLATELK

-82 FNEMSKRLEDSKDK
+82 FHEMSKLLEDNKTQ

-101 NLSSSVKSTMELGS
+101 NISQSVKDTMELGS
-115 TWRKFIE
+115 TWRIFIE
-122 EKVFTLA
+122 EKVFSLA

-136 ALQVASSENGTV
+136 ALQVASKENGTV
-148 YKVIGDFT
+148 YKVIGNFT

-176 ALLIEYVIFLSLVV
+176 SLLIEYIVFLSLVI
-190 CIIVAIILAWW
+190 CIIVALILAWW

-206 VKPIQQID
+206 VKPIEQID

-241 IATSFNKMLE
+241 IATSFNNMLE

-265 EVQTASEN
+265 EVQNASEN

-279 TSREATLRVQSSMSN
+279 TSRDATIKVQSSMSN

-314 DMAVSVQRIAES
+314 DMAMSVQRIAES

-333 AVATSEHASDG
+333 AVATSEHANDG

-351 VSQMTTIHE
+351 ISQMTTIHE

-372 ITHTKYIDTAV
+372 ITHTKYIDAAV

-409 HGKGFAVVA
+409 QGKGFAVVA
-418 DEVRKLAEQSQLAAT
+418 DEVRKLAEQSKTAAT
-433 DINHLLHQIQ
+433 DINQLLHQIQ
-443 ADTKIANDMMTQG
+443 NDTKTASSMMSQG
-456 QAEASEGITVIRT
+456 RSEAFEGINVIRE
-469 AGSSFSEI
+469 AGSSFTTI
-477 VNHINKVSTQ
+477 VGQVNTVSTQ
-487 MQEMSATAEEMA
+487 IQDISATAEEMA
-499 ASSEEMNAALNNI
+499 ASAEEMNASLNNI
-512 ASISNEVA
+512 ASISNEV
-520 AETSQTAHSA
+520 
-530 GDQVN
+530 
-535 KMSIVA
+535 
-541 NKSSEMKTIVQEL
+541 SSETVATAQFAAQKVVVMNEMALTAKQMKQTVEEL
-554 EVLVSH
+554 DQLVSH
-560 FKTNI
+560 FKTE

>member
-1 MNFVSIRKKL
+1 MNFISIRKKL
-11 MFMMGTICALF
+11 MFIMGTICALF
-22 GVALAFIL
+22 SIALASIL
-30 FFAIDQSRKAE
+30 YFTIMESNEAE
-41 TLQKEISPLATELK
+41 ALQKEISPLATDLK

-82 FNEMSKRLEDSKDK
+82 FNEMSKLLEDRKEQ

-101 NLSSSVKSTMELGS
+101 NISESVKRSLELGS
-115 TWRKFIE
+115 NWRTFIE

-136 ALQVASSENGTV
+136 AFQVASTENGTV

-168 SIEKIDQS
+168 TIEKIDQS
-176 ALLIEYVIFLSLVV
+176 ALLIKYIVFSSLVV
-190 CIIVAIILAWW
+190 CIVVALILAWW

-206 VKPIQQID
+206 VKPIQEID
-214 TKLKELASQE
+214 IKLKELASQE

-241 IATSFNKMLE
+241 IASSFNTMLE
-251 NLQHIIN
+251 NLQHIIQ
-258 RVQKTSV
+258 RVQKTSI
-265 EVQTASEN
+265 EVQYASDN

-279 TSREATLRVQSSMSN
+279 TSREATIKVQSSMSN
-294 LNASIQ
+294 LNANIQ
-300 SQTSSMEESSTAMD
+300 SQSSSMEESSTAMD
-314 DMAVSVQRIAES
+314 DMTASVQRIAES

-333 AVATSEHASDG
+333 AVATSEHANDG

-409 HGKGFAVVA
+409 QGKGFAVVA
-418 DEVRKLAEQSQLAAT
+418 DEVRKLAEQSKTAAT
-433 DINHLLHQIQ
+433 DINQLLYQIQ
-443 ADTKIANDMMTQG
+443 KDTETASTMMSHG
-456 QAEASEGITVIRT
+456 RSEAFEGIHVIRE
-469 AGSSFSEI
+469 AGTSFTTI
-477 VNHINKVSTQ
+477 VEQVNKVSTQ
-487 MQEMSATAEEMA
+487 IQDISATAEEMA
-499 ASSEEMNAALNNI
+499 ASAEEMNASLNNI
-512 ASISNEVA
+512 ASISNEV
-520 AETSQTAHSA
+520 
-530 GDQVN
+530 
-535 KMSIVA
+535 
-541 NKSSEMKTIVQEL
+541 SSETAATAQSAEKKVVVMNEMAVTAKQMKQTVAEL
-554 EVLVSH
+554 DQLVSH
-560 FKTNI
+560 FKTE

>member
-22 GVALAFIL
+22 GIALAFIL
-30 FFAIDQSRKAE
+30 FFTMDQSHKAE

-82 FNEMSKRLEDSKDK
+82 FNEMSKRLEDTKGQ

-101 NLSSSVKSTMELGS
+101 NTSQSVKSTMELGS

-136 ALQVASSENGTV
+136 ALQVASTENGTV

-176 ALLIEYVIFLSLVV
+176 SLRIEYVVFLSLVI
-190 CIIVAIILAWW
+190 CIVTAIILAWW

-279 TSREATLRVQSSMSN
+279 TSREATIRVQSSMSN
-294 LNASIQ
+294 LNSSIQ

-314 DMAVSVQRIAES
+314 DMAISVQRIAES

-333 AVATSEHASDG
+333 AVATSEHANDG

-409 HGKGFAVVA
+409 QGKGFAVVA
-418 DEVRKLAEQSQLAAT
+418 DEVRKLAEQSKTAAK
-433 DINHLLHQIQ
+433 DINQLLHQIQ
-443 ADTKIANDMMTQG
+443 NDTETASSMMSKG
-456 QAEASEGITVIRT
+456 RSEAFEGITVVRE
-469 AGSSFSEI
+469 AGTSFTTI
-477 VNHINKVSTQ
+477 VEQVNKVSTQ
-487 MQEMSATAEEMA
+487 MQDISATAEEMA
-499 ASSEEMNAALNNI
+499 ASAEEMNASLNNI
-512 ASISNEVA
+512 ASISNEV
-520 AETSQTAHSA
+520 
-530 GDQVN
+530 
-535 KMSIVA
+535 
-541 NKSSEMKTIVQEL
+541 SSETAATAQSAEQKVIVMNEMTLTAKQMKQTVEEL
-554 EVLVSH
+554 DQLVSH
-560 FKTNI
+560 FKTE

>member
-1 MNFVSIRKKL
+1 MNFISIRKKL

-22 GVALAFIL
+22 GIALAFIL
-30 FFAIDQSRKAE
+30 FFTMDQSRQTEA
-41 TLQKEISPLATELK
+41 LQKEISPLATQLK

-82 FNEMSKRLEDSKDK
+82 FNSMSKLLEDKKDE
-96 LLSNP
+96 LLSYP
-101 NLSSSVKSTMELGS
+101 NLSESVKNTMESGS

-122 EKVFTLA
+122 EKVFPLA

-136 ALQVASSENGTV
+136 ALQVAYAENNTV

-156 NYSNEQAKLREQ
+156 NYSNEQAKLRDQ
-168 SIEKIDQS
+168 SIKKIDQS
-176 ALLIEYVIFLSLVV
+176 SLQIEYVVFLSLVI

-214 TKLKELASQE
+214 SKLKELSSQE

-231 QVNSNDEIGA
+231 QVNSNDEIGT

-265 EVQTASEN
+265 EVQNASEN

-279 TSREATLRVQSSMSN
+279 ISREATIRVQSTMSN
-294 LNASIQ
+294 LNESIQ
-300 SQTSSMEESSTAMD
+300 SQAASMEESSTAMD

-326 ASSVAEL
+326 ATSVTEL
-333 AVATSEHASDG
+333 AVATSEQANDG
-344 STVIQKS
+344 SSVIQKS
-351 VSQMTTIHE
+351 VSQMTTIHD

-409 HGKGFAVVA
+409 QGKGFAVVA
-418 DEVRKLAEQSQLAAT
+418 DEVRKLAEQSKTAAT
-433 DINHLLHQIQ
+433 DINQLLHQIQ
-443 ADTKIANDMMTQG
+443 QDTETASSMMSQG
-456 QAEASEGITVIRT
+456 RSEAFEGIHVIRE
-469 AGSSFSEI
+469 AGNSFTTI
-477 VNHINKVSTQ
+477 VEQVNKVSTQ
-487 MQEMSATAEEMA
+487 MQDISATAEEMA
-499 ASSEEMNAALNNI
+499 ASAEEMNASLNNI
-512 ASISNEVA
+512 ASISTEVSSETAATAQSAEKKVVTMNEM
-520 AETSQTAHSA
+520 TQTAKQMKQTVEEL
-530 GDQVN
+530 DQ
-535 KMSIVA
+535 
-541 NKSSEMKTIVQEL
+541 
-554 EVLVSH
+554 LVSH
-560 FKTNI
+560 FKTE

>member
-22 GVALAFIL
+22 GIALAFIL

-115 TWRKFIE
+115 TWRKFVE

-241 IATSFNKMLE
+241 IAASFNKMLE

-344 STVIQKS
+344 NTVIQKS

-409 HGKGFAVVA
+409 QGKGFAVVA
-418 DEVRKLAEQSQLAAT
+418 DEVRKLAEQSKTAAT
-433 DINHLLHQIQ
+433 DINQLLHQIQ
-443 ADTKIANDMMTQG
+443 NDTETASSMMSQG
-456 QAEASEGITVIRT
+456 RSEAFEGINVIRE
-469 AGSSFSEI
+469 AGTSFTTI
-477 VNHINKVSTQ
+477 VEQVNKVSTQ
-487 MQEMSATAEEMA
+487 MQDISATAEEMA
-499 ASSEEMNAALNNI
+499 ASAEEMNASLNNI
-512 ASISNEVA
+512 ASISTEV
-520 AETSQTAHSA
+520 
-530 GDQVN
+530 
-535 KMSIVA
+535 
-541 NKSSEMKTIVQEL
+541 SSETAATAQSAEQKVIVMNEMAVTAGKMKQTVEEL
-554 EVLVSH
+554 DQLVSH
-560 FKTNI
+560 FKTE

>member
-1 MNFVSIRKKL
+1 MSFISIRKKL

-22 GVALAFIL
+22 GIALAFIL
-30 FFAIDQSRKAE
+30 FFAIDQSRQAE
-41 TLQKEISPLATELK
+41 ALQKEISPLATQLK

-60 YQVQLSALRGYL
+60 YQVQLSALRVYL
-72 LQHDQVELDK
+72 LQHDQVEFDK
-82 FNEMSKRLEDSKDK
+82 FNSMTKELENTKDK

-101 NLSSSVKSTMELGS
+101 NVSESMKNTMESGS

-122 EKVFTLA
+122 EKVFPLA

-136 ALQVASSENGTV
+136 ALQVAYAENGTV

-156 NYSNEQAKLREQ
+156 NYSNEQAKLRDQ

-176 ALLIEYVIFLSLVV
+176 SLQIEYVVFLSLVI
-190 CIIVAIILAWW
+190 CIIVAMILAWW

-214 TKLKELASQE
+214 SKLKELSAQE

-231 QVNSNDEIGA
+231 QVNSNHEIVT

-265 EVQTASEN
+265 EVQNASEN

-279 TSREATLRVQSSMSN
+279 ISREATIKVQSSMSN
-294 LNASIQ
+294 LNESIQ
-300 SQTSSMEESSTAMD
+300 SQASSMEESSTAMD

-326 ASSVAEL
+326 ASSVTEL
-333 AVATSEHASDG
+333 AVATSEQANDG
-344 STVIQKS
+344 SSVIQKS
-351 VSQMTTIHE
+351 VSQMTTIHD

-409 HGKGFAVVA
+409 QGKGFAVVA
-418 DEVRKLAEQSQLAAT
+418 DEVRKLAEQSKTAAT
-433 DINHLLHQIQ
+433 DINQLLHQIQ
-443 ADTKIANDMMTQG
+443 QDTETASSMMSQG
-456 QAEASEGITVIRT
+456 RSEAFEGIHVIRE
-469 AGSSFSEI
+469 AGNSFTTI
-477 VNHINKVSTQ
+477 VEQVNKVSTQ
-487 MQEMSATAEEMA
+487 MQDISATAEEMA
-499 ASSEEMNAALNNI
+499 ASAEEMNASLNNI
-512 ASISNEVA
+512 ASISTEVSSETAATAQSAEQKVITMNEM
-520 AETSQTAHSA
+520 TQTAKQMKQTVEEL
-530 GDQVN
+530 DQ
-535 KMSIVA
+535 
-541 NKSSEMKTIVQEL
+541 
-554 EVLVSH
+554 LVSH
-560 FKTNI
+560 FKTE

>member
-409 HGKGFAVVA
+409 QGKGFAVVA
-418 DEVRKLAEQSQLAAT
+418 DEVRKLAEQSKTAAT
-433 DINHLLHQIQ
+433 DINQLLHQIQ
-443 ADTKIANDMMTQG
+443 NDTETASSMMSQG
-456 QAEASEGITVIRT
+456 RSEAFEGINVIRE
-469 AGSSFSEI
+469 AGTSFTTI
-477 VNHINKVSTQ
+477 VEQVNKVSTQ
-487 MQEMSATAEEMA
+487 MQDISATAEEMA
-499 ASSEEMNAALNNI
+499 ASAEEMNASLNNI
-512 ASISNEVA
+512 ASISTEV
-520 AETSQTAHSA
+520 
-530 GDQVN
+530 
-535 KMSIVA
+535 
-541 NKSSEMKTIVQEL
+541 SSETAATAQSAEQKVIVMNEMAVTAGKMKQIVEEL
-554 EVLVSH
+554 DQLVSH
-560 FKTNI
+560 FKTE